1 MANHRHAK
9 KAIRQIERRTL
20 INKNRMSRIRTYIRK
35 VEESVAAKKIQEALD
50 AFTVA
55 QKELSRGV
63 TKGLLHKNMASRKIS
78 RLAHSIKTLQS

>member
-20 INKNRMSRIRTYIRK
+20 MNKNRMSRIRTFIRK
-35 VEESVAAKKIQEALD
+35 VEEAVAAKNTQNALEA
-50 AFTVA
+50 FQCA
-55 QKELSRGV
+55 QKELLRGV

-78 RLAHSIKTLQS
+78 RLAHSIKKIEA

>member
-20 INKNRMSRIRTYIRK
+20 INKNRMSRIRTFIRK
-35 VEESVAAKKIQEALD
+35 VEEAVTAKNAQAALEA
-50 AFTVA
+50 FQCA
-55 QKELSRGV
+55 QKELLRGV

-78 RLAHSIKTLQS
+78 RLAHSIKKIEA